1 MTQASSTQSRANPDG
16 SAQSGQSGSTSGA
29 QPQIKGD
36 AEFAAPG
43 ANQGGL
49 KIEYGPAGWVV
60 GNLTSDPKIIYTG
73 KGTLMVKLRVACS
86 DRVKDPATG
95 AWQEGPT
102 QYHDVTC
109 FGKLAEN
116 VGEHLVRGNRIIA
129 GGRWQRETWTDV
141 ENKDHQR
148 VSLLAR
154 DLGPSVAFRAARYI
168 DTMTE
173 ETQ

>member
-16 SAQSGQSGSTSGA
+16 PAQSGQSGNTSGA
-29 QPQIKGD
+29 QPQTMGD
-36 AEFAAPG
+36 AEFATPG
-43 ANQGGL
+43 AEQGGM
-49 KIEYGPAGWVV
+49 KIEQGPDGWVV
-60 GNLTSDPKIIYTG
+60 GNMTADPKIIYTRQ
-73 KGTLMVKLRVACS
+73 GTLMVKLRVACS
-86 DRVKDPATG
+86 ERVKDPTSG
-95 AWQEGPT
+95 AWKEGPT
-102 QYHDVTC
+102 RYHDVTC

-129 GGRWQRETWTDV
+129 GGRWQRESWTDV
-141 ENKDHQR
+141 NNQAHQR

-154 DLGPSVAFRAARYI
+154 DIGPSVAFRAARYI